1 MGATV
6 VSDSKVSD
14 WEARKAWYP
23 TLFVFTDDAPATE
36 TAGSAGAS
44 VAGEVC
50 TEDTV
55 VTGKKGL
62 GLGAMKTG
70 AVGAVGATCATGT
83 TMAGGTVVAGVASKL
98 AAGAARKLD
107 AAAGA
112 ARKLDASAG
121 AARKLD
127 ASNVPQSSRERRS
140 VVVTWEGKRTAL
152 LLLLLLWL
160 LP

>member
-23 TLFVFTDDAPATE
+23 TLFVFTDGAPATE
-36 TAGSAGAS
+36 TVGSAGSA

-98 AAGAARKLD
+98 AVGAARKLD

-112 ARKLDASAG
+112 ARKLGASAG
-121 AARKLD
+121 ASARKLD

-140 VVVTWEGKRTAL
+140 TVVTWEGKRTAL
-152 LLLLLLWL
+152 LLLWL